1 MRLLATGLNSKT
13 LPEGE
18 LTLQTM
24 REPRGSGTM
33 KTQDDGRREE
43 PVPNSSVKT
52 FEETFKEIYDEAYEL
67 LCEKQA
73 RYGDSNIEQLGLH
86 GVISRIGNDKIARAR
101 KFMQGKIVDGHVIL
115 DPLDEGTYE
124 SLADTLLD
132 IANYALI
139 AVALQRGLWGA
150 PMERDLPGRP
160 KK

>member
-1 MRLLATGLNSKT
+1 METKT
-13 LPEGE
+13 YPIY
-18 LTLQTM
+18 
-24 REPRGSGTM
+24 
-33 KTQDDGRREE
+33 KDDDQ
-43 PVPNSSVKT
+43 T
-52 FEETFKEIYDEAYEL
+52 FEKVFGKIYNEAYDL

-101 KFMQGKIVDGHVIL
+101 KFMQGKIVDGQVIL

-150 PMERDLPGRP
+150 PMERDLPERP

>member
-1 MRLLATGLNSKT
+1 METKT
-13 LPEGE
+13 YPIY
-18 LTLQTM
+18 
-24 REPRGSGTM
+24 
-33 KTQDDGRREE
+33 KDDEQ
-43 PVPNSSVKT
+43 T
-52 FEETFKEIYDEAYEL
+52 FEKVFGKIYNEAYDL

-101 KFMQGKIVDGHVIL
+101 KFMQGKIVDGQVIL

-150 PMERDLPGRP
+150 PMERDLPERP
-160 KK
+160 EK

>member
-1 MRLLATGLNSKT
+1 MKPTEHLIYKDD
-13 LPEGE
+13 E
-18 LTLQTM
+18 QTF
-24 REPRGSGTM
+24 E
-33 KTQDDGRREE
+33 
-43 PVPNSSVKT
+43 KT
-52 FEETFKEIYDEAYEL
+52 FAKIYNEAFEL
-67 LCEKQA
+67 LCEKQS

-101 KFMQGKIVDGHVIL
+101 KFMQGKIVDGQVIL

-150 PMERDLPGRP
+150 PMERDLPERP

>member
-1 MRLLATGLNSKT
+1 MKPTKH
-13 LPEGE
+13 
-18 LTLQTM
+18 LTYKDDEQTF
-24 REPRGSGTM
+24 E
-33 KTQDDGRREE
+33 
-43 PVPNSSVKT
+43 KT
-52 FEETFKEIYDEAYEL
+52 FAKIYNEAFEL
-67 LCEKQA
+67 LCEKQS

-101 KFMQGKIVDGHVIL
+101 KFMQGKIVDGQVIL

-150 PMERDLPGRP
+150 PMERDLPERP

>member
-1 MRLLATGLNSKT
+1 MEPIEHLIYKDD
-13 LPEGE
+13 E
-18 LTLQTM
+18 QTV
-24 REPRGSGTM
+24 EKVFG
-33 KTQDDGRREE
+33 K
-43 PVPNSSVKT
+43 
-52 FEETFKEIYDEAYEL
+52 IYNEAYDL
-67 LCEKQA
+67 LCEKQS

-101 KFMQGKIVDGHVIL
+101 KFMQGKIVDGQVIL
-115 DPLDEGTYE
+115 DPLDESTHE

-150 PMERDLPGRP
+150 PMERHLPERP

>member
-1 MRLLATGLNSKT
+1 
-13 LPEGE
+13 
-18 LTLQTM
+18 
-24 REPRGSGTM
+24 M

-52 FEETFKEIYDEAYEL
+52 FEETFKEIYDEAYGL

>member
-1 MRLLATGLNSKT
+1 MEPLEYPIYKDD
-13 LPEGE
+13 E
-18 LTLQTM
+18 QTF
-24 REPRGSGTM
+24 E
-33 KTQDDGRREE
+33 
-43 PVPNSSVKT
+43 KT
-52 FEETFKEIYDEAYEL
+52 FAKIYNEAYEL

-101 KFMQGKIVDGHVIL
+101 KFMQGKIVDGQVIL
-115 DPLDEGTYE
+115 DPLDENTYE
-124 SLADTLLD
+124 SLTDTLLD

-150 PMERDLPGRP
+150 PMERDLPKRP

>member
-1 MRLLATGLNSKT
+1 M
-13 LPEGE
+13 
-18 LTLQTM
+18 
-24 REPRGSGTM
+24 EPIEHLIY
-33 KTQDDGRREE
+33 KDDEQ
-43 PVPNSSVKT
+43 T
-52 FEETFKEIYDEAYEL
+52 FEKVFGKIYNEAYDL
-67 LCEKQA
+67 LCEKQS

-86 GVISRIGNDKIARAR
+86 GVISRIGNDKIARAK
-101 KFMQGKIVDGHVIL
+101 KFMQGKIVDGQVIL

-150 PMERDLPGRP
+150 PMERDLPERP

>member
-1 MRLLATGLNSKT
+1 METKT
-13 LPEGE
+13 YPIY
-18 LTLQTM
+18 
-24 REPRGSGTM
+24 
-33 KTQDDGRREE
+33 KDDEQ
-43 PVPNSSVKT
+43 T
-52 FEETFKEIYDEAYEL
+52 FEKVFGKIYNEAYDL

-101 KFMQGKIVDGHVIL
+101 KFMQGKIVDGQVIL
-115 DPLDEGTYE
+115 DPLDESTYE

-150 PMERDLPGRP
+150 PMEKDLPERP
-160 KK
+160 TK

>member
-1 MRLLATGLNSKT
+1 
-13 LPEGE
+13 
-18 LTLQTM
+18 
-24 REPRGSGTM
+24 M
-33 KTQDDGRREE
+33 KTQADGRKEE
-43 PVPNSSVKT
+43 PVPDNQVKT
-52 FEETFKEIYDEAYEL
+52 FEKTFREIYDEAFRL

-101 KFMQGKIVDGHVIL
+101 KFMQGRIVDGHVIL
-115 DPLDEGTYE
+115 DPLDEGTHE

-150 PMERDLPGRP
+150 PMERHLPERP